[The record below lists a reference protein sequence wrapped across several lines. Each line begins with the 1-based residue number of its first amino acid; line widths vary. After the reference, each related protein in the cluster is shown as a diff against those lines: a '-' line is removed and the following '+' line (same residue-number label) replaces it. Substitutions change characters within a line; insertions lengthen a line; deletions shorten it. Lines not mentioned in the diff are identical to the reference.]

1 MSKSKVGCGGIGVI
15 MYIVFMIIKGLI
27 FSGEDSSKYIDDTS
41 YEPEIITGTI
51 SHSLDW
57 NDTEHPEKSYDGIV
71 TLSAEDYYD
80 SKKNKESY
88 WMYNRDLEPD
98 QNKIGPGSNAFRYV
112 KEAFIW
118 NKDVSSYSF
127 DDSRWNSSLLEPTGI
142 KEGYPY
148 MKSYYND
155 NSKMNDVYSIFNK
168 IQKQNN
174 LSKYEF
180 ANMVVSFV
188 QNIKYNIPTTG
199 SCSEEYE
206 NGGMVQEMID
216 DGHSCDSYV
225 AFGYYAP
232 VEFIGN
238 WKGDCDTRSVFLFT
252 VLKHYGYDVVILNSK
267 LYQHSILG
275 INLVPESTT
284 IPLYKK
290 YNYTKYY
297 AWEATRP
304 LSLGLLNPEVNNMRE
319 WDVVLDN
326 NLNCSITLLNL

>member
-1 MSKSKVGCGGIGVI
+1 MSKNKGGCVGSGVV

-27 FSGEDSSKYIDDTS
+27 FSGEDSFKYTDDTT

-51 SHSLDW
+51 SHSLEW
-57 NDTEHPEKSYDGIV
+57 NDTEDPEKSYDGAV

-88 WMYNRDLEPD
+88 WMYNRDLEID
-98 QNKIGPGSNAFRYV
+98 TNKMLAGSNAFSYL
-112 KEAFIW
+112 KEGLVW
-118 NKDVSSYSF
+118 NKDVSSYAF
-127 DDSRWNSSLLEPTGI
+127 DDSRWNSSLEATGR

-155 NSKMNDVYSIFNK
+155 NSKMNDIYSIFNK
-168 IQKQNN
+168 IQKQDN

-188 QNIKYNIPTTG
+188 QNIKYNLPYGG
-199 SCSEEYE
+199 SCAEECE
-206 NGGMVQEMID
+206 NGGMVQEMTD

-275 INLVPESTT
+275 INLVPEATT

-290 YNYTKYY
+290 HNYTKYY
-297 AWEATRP
+297 AWEATGP
-304 LSLGLLNPEVNNMRE
+304 LSLGLLSPECNNMRE

-326 NLNCSITLLNL
+326 NLNCSVTYLN